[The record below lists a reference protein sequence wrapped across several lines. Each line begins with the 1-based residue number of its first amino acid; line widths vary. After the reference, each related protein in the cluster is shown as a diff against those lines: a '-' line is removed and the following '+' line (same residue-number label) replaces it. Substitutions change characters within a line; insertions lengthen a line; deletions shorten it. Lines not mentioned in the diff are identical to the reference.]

1 MQTIECDVEAISNL
15 TEYVYKVSLTP
26 LQALDFKAGQ
36 YLMLILGDDDRRA
49 FSIACAPSQG
59 DCIELHIG
67 AGHEDSYAM
76 GAVAHLKAAFENS
89 ERVVIEAPGG
99 SAYLQSDSQRP
110 ILLVAGGTG
119 FTYVKSIAD
128 QLLAQ
133 NSTVAISL
141 YWGVRHEDALY
152 EIERWQECHKQHEN
166 FTFIPVVE
174 HHTAEWQ
181 GKKGPLIDAVL
192 GDFLSFEEYDIYC
205 AGRFEMVGKAREAFL
220 EKGLD
225 QDRMFGDAF
234 AFIK

>member
-1 MQTIECDVEAISNL
+1 MQTIECNVEAISNL

-36 YLMLILGDDDRRA
+36 YLMLVLGDDDKRA

-59 DCIELHIG
+59 DGIELHIG

-76 GAVAHLKAAFENS
+76 GAVAHLKAALENNKP
-89 ERVVIEAPGG
+89 VVIEAPGG
-99 SAYLQSDSQRP
+99 SAYLKSESQRP

-128 QLLAQ
+128 QLMFE
-133 NSTVAISL
+133 SSDVPIFL
-141 YWGVRHEDALY
+141 YWGVRQEEALY
-152 EIERWQECHKQHEN
+152 ETERWNTFHSEHAN
-166 FTFIPVVE
+166 FSFIPVVE
-174 HHTAEWQ
+174 HNTSEWQ
-181 GKKGPLIDAVL
+181 GKTGPLIEAVL
-192 GDFLSFEEYDIYC
+192 SDFSSFEEYDVYC

-220 EKGLD
+220 EKGL
-225 QDRMFGDAF
+225 QKERMFGDAF